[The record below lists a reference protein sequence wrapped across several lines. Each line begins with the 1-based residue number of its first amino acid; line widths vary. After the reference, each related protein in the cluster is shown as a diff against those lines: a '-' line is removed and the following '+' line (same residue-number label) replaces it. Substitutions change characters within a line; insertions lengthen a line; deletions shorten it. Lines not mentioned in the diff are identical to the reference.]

1 MTIVK
6 SSSDIS
12 RASCLLGSHGL
23 FQNLPHTA
31 GLLDVLLQQ
40 VTSHHARAGDPLFHE
55 GDEAT
60 HFLLVESGCVE
71 VMRYSADGEERV
83 IQQFC
88 PGQLVAEVATFMTH
102 GRYPMSARAK
112 GDTQFLS
119 IPCQCLRQACER
131 YPQLAMALLENISM
145 RLYRNIN
152 ELEWLTAST
161 AAQRLAAY
169 LLDLRA
175 RQAPDEK
182 TIRLPISQ
190 RQLACRLGVRAETL
204 SRLLSEWSDSGYVRG
219 GRGAWELC
227 DIDVLQM
234 LAGRVR
240 RPF

>member
-1 MTIVK
+1 M
-6 SSSDIS
+6 
-12 RASCLLGSHGL
+12 LGSHAL
-23 FQNLPHTA
+23 FQDLPDTA
-31 GLLDVLLQQ
+31 DLIDGLARE
-40 VTSHHARAGDPLFHE
+40 VTSHHARAGEHLFHE

-83 IQQFC
+83 IQQFH

-112 GDTQFLS
+112 GDTQFLRIS
-119 IPCQCLRQACER
+119 CQCLRQGCKR

-169 LLDLRA
+169 LLDLTA
-175 RQAPDEK
+175 RQDPDEK
-182 TIRLPISQ
+182 TICLPISQ

-219 GRGAWELC
+219 GRRAWELC
-227 DIDVLQM
+227 NIDELQM